1 MTPTHLSKDQISQ
14 LGRQALEQA
23 SAAAFGAHVNHMGEQ
38 ARLAA
43 IEAAINA
50 AVAAKAAPPAKPAFG
65 VPSPDNGV

>member
-1 MTPTHLSKDQISQ
+1 MTPTHLSKDQIDLCSKN
-14 LGRQALEQA
+14 ALEFF
-23 SAAAFGAHVNHMGEQ
+23 SAEAFGAYLKHVGEQ

-50 AVAAKAAPPAKPAFG
+50 AKVAKDAPPAKPGFG